1 MKKFKKYVKALM
13 WPFIFL
19 IGQFLIQYIFVS
31 IFNNK
36 QIYILQNKYP
46 NLNHNEIMNKLNQLI
61 NTSNYK
67 IELNNYITSN
77 ALLILLITIVAFL
90 PLFIYIYKKN
100 KEYNDKLSL
109 NKIVIIMLLGISLSL
124 IYNITVFNI
133 NNIIHITN
141 SYQISTIPVYI
152 QILSSGIIGPILEE
166 LVFRGILYNKL
177 KKFNKPMKSIIITSI
192 IFSLFHFNSI
202 INLIYAFMMSFI
214 FIYVNEKYKTIKSSI
229 LLHITANTTIILF
242 MYILIKNI
250 FILNMFVLIVC
261 IIILIT
267 IYLKIIKNDVYK
279 N

>member
-1 MKKFKKYVKALM
+1 M
-13 WPFIFL
+13 
-19 IGQFLIQYIFVS
+19 IQYIFVS

-141 SYQISTIPVYI
+141 SYQISTIPVYV

-177 KKFNKPMKSIIITSI
+177 KKFNKPMKSIIMTSV

-214 FIYVNEKYKTIKSSI
+214 FIYVNEKYKTIKASI

>member
-141 SYQISTIPVYI
+141 SYQISTIPVYV

-177 KKFNKPMKSIIITSI
+177 KKFNKPMKSIIMTSV

-214 FIYVNEKYKTIKSSI
+214 FIYVNEKYKTIKASI